1 MNKRVVYNLFELVYC
16 PRCGSPIL
24 LILPEDFDEDY
35 PVECV
40 SCGYRVTVKELL
52 RGDESD

>member
-16 PRCGSPIL
+16 PKCGSPIV
-24 LILPEDFDEDY
+24 LILPEDFDENY

-40 SCGYRVTVKELL
+40 SCGYRTTVKELL
-52 RGDESD
+52 RGNEGD